1 MILYLQTVSISLSTL
16 RLPLPKR
23 LPSPTYSIL
32 SNSTTFSFKNNPF
45 IYSILKEVIE
55 PAIKQE
61 VLDGDGPAR
70 RVLNKYIKSL
80 DNKDN
85 KAKSIT
91 TVF

>member
-1 MILYLQTVSISLSTL
+1 MILYLRTISISLSTL
-16 RLPLPKR
+16 RLLLLEQ

-32 SNSTTFSFKNNPF
+32 SNSTTFFFKDNPF

-55 PAIKQE
+55 PIIKQK
-61 VLDGDGPAR
+61 VLNRDRPTK
-70 RVLNKYIKSL
+70 RVPNKYIKSL

-91 TVF
+91 TIF